1 MKSQYWTYF
10 PVTFLLMR
18 PLCKQ
23 HRIGLCCLNTSYRMI
38 FVLLLLSLANAQKF
52 DIDCETGSEV
62 CGEQTAAAAKCLT
75 PCFKEAQNCFKQVG
89 TVISRIQ
96 QCMLDL
102 AENERSDSCNECI
115 GTQLDL
121 HCDEYFAEYEAQ
133 CGDDGGSG
141 GEPGKDKDKFYFKT
155 HKAFAQFCNRLG
167 TKDECKE
174 MGCNFAQ
181 RGGCDGKLDKNGQPK
196 LKCKRIR
203 NRSMCNSVL
212 GCSLRKKGLSKESGK
227 KKICKGDAEFPEGLE

>member
-23 HRIGLCCLNTSYRMI
+23 HRIALCCLNTSYRMI

-52 DIDCETGSEV
+52 DIDCEMGAEY

-96 QCMLDL
+96 QCMLDMSGL
-102 AENERSDSCNECI
+102 DRSPACNTCI
-115 GTQLDL
+115 DTQLEL
-121 HCDEYFAEYEAQ
+121 HCDEWFAIYASSCETEEEDPKGNDKFFFRTHDAFAE
-133 CGDDGGSG
+133 
-141 GEPGKDKDKFYFKT
+141 
-155 HKAFAQFCNRLG
+155 FCQRLEN
-167 TKDECKE
+167 KEECVE
-174 MGCNFAQ
+174 MGCQFSN
-181 RGGCDGKLDKNGQPK
+181 RGGCDGKLTKSGEPK
-196 LKCKRIR
+196 VKCKRIR
-203 NRSMCNSVL
+203 NRSMCNSVK
-212 GCSLRKKGLSKESGK
+212 GCTLRRKGKVKSGDSNK
-227 KKICKGDAEFPEGLE
+227 RKVCKGNAEFPDDDM

>member
-102 AENERSDSCNECI
+102 AEDERSDACNECI

-121 HCDEYFAEYEAQ
+121 HCDEYFAEYEEQ
-133 CGDDGGSG
+133 CGGGAIDSD
-141 GEPGKDKDKFYFKT
+141 EPAKEDKFYFKT
-155 HKAFAQFCNRLG
+155 HKEFAKFCRRLG
-167 TKDECKE
+167 TKAECVE
-174 MGCNFAQ
+174 MGCNFAK
-181 RGGCDGKLDKNGQPK
+181 RGGCDGKVGKNGEPK

-203 NRSMCNSVL
+203 NRSMCNSVK
-212 GCSLRKKGLSKESGK
+212 GCTLRRPGKEKSGSGK
-227 KKICKGDAEFPEGLE
+227 KKVCKGDAMFPEGME